1 MKYIH
6 AVLAVVCLLVVGGAI
21 GAARANDQDEENKG
35 VSLYTPA
42 DIGLNGTASPW
53 GAAASPEGRW

>member
-42 DIGLNGTASPW
+42 DIGFYHVCRAVNVSDKTN
-53 GAAASPEGRW
+53 